1 MSEDTLNK
9 EKESL
14 FILFLKKN
22 KKILISLIIILSII
36 VFGLL
41 FFNEH
46 KKKQNI
52 LISEKFNNA
61 IILLE
66 LKSTK
71 EAKKKL
77 LEIIEEKHT
86 FYSPL
91 ALNLLIDNN
100 IENDDK
106 IILVLD
112 ELINSRIE
120 NEKKELIRIKKALFL
135 MKEDLQYNDKNSTKE
150 KLILDTLK
158 PIINSNSIWKNS
170 AAKIMRDYYLI
181 SNQKNKAKEFEE
193 LLFNFNK

>member
-36 VFGLL
+36 VFGVL

-112 ELINSRIE
+112 ELINSKIE

>member
-41 FFNEH
+41 FFNEY

-61 IILLE
+61 IVLLE
-66 LKSTK
+66 LKSTE

>member
-36 VFGLL
+36 VFGVL

>member
-36 VFGLL
+36 VFGVL

-100 IENDDK
+100 IENDNK
-106 IILVLD
+106 IIQVLD
-112 ELINSRIE
+112 ELINSKIE

>member
-41 FFNEH
+41 FFNEY

-66 LKSTK
+66 LKSTN

-100 IENDDK
+100 IETDDK

-181 SNQKNKAKEFEE
+181 SDQKNKAKEFEE
-193 LLFNFNK
+193 LLLNFNK

>member
-22 KKILISLIIILSII
+22 KKILISLIIISSII
-36 VFGLL
+36 VFGVL
-41 FFNEH
+41 FFNEY

-66 LKSTK
+66 LKSTN

-106 IILVLD
+106 IIIVLD

-170 AAKIMRDYYLI
+170 ATKIMRDYYLI

>member
-41 FFNEH
+41 FFNEY

-61 IILLE
+61 IVLLE
-66 LKSTK
+66 LKSTE

-181 SNQKNKAKEFEE
+181 SDQKNKAKEFEE

>member
-22 KKILISLIIILSII
+22 KKILISLIIISSII
-36 VFGLL
+36 VFGVL
-41 FFNEH
+41 FFNEY

>member
-22 KKILISLIIILSII
+22 KKILISLIIISSII
-36 VFGLL
+36 VFGVL
-41 FFNEH
+41 FFNEY

-66 LKSTK
+66 LKSTN

-106 IILVLD
+106 IIIVLD

>member
-36 VFGLL
+36 VFGVL
-41 FFNEH
+41 FFNEY

-66 LKSTK
+66 LKSTN

>member
-22 KKILISLIIILSII
+22 KKILISLIIISSII
-36 VFGLL
+36 VFGVL
-41 FFNEH
+41 FFNEY

-66 LKSTK
+66 LKSTN

>member
-22 KKILISLIIILSII
+22 KKILISLIIISSII
-36 VFGLL
+36 VFGVL
-41 FFNEH
+41 FFNEY

-66 LKSTK
+66 LKSTN

-100 IENDDK
+100 IENDNK
-106 IILVLD
+106 IIQVLD
-112 ELINSRIE
+112 ELINSKIE

-158 PIINSNSIWKNS
+158 PIINSNSIWKKS

>member
-9 EKESL
+9 EKESI

-36 VFGLL
+36 VFGVL

>member
-41 FFNEH
+41 FFNEY

-66 LKSTK
+66 LKSTN

-106 IILVLD
+106 IIIVLD

-181 SNQKNKAKEFEE
+181 SDQKNKAKEFEE